1 MSRALLRH
9 GVPPKA
15 SGHSCVRDRFGQS
28 PGTRSQHVLSAT
40 CSCVRFPFQRMK
52 GRIPSDPRRLS
63 GSPQR
68 RCRALSVS
76 AFCGAVISEP
86 HGLISLGSSH
96 GRGVLAGRR
105 DGFALSWSR
114 IAIQALPSSL
124 TGWLR
129 FLPSWERLSFPV
141 FADGPKHVSPRL
153 GQFSSASRCFHGLV
167 RCVSPALRAGQRVK
181 KLTDRGFFSLKSPVA
196 FAVSAGCVRQ
206 WPYCIM
212 PPAGMATYLS
222 VPALYPWARRAL
234 PPRYRRSTPSRMPDF
249 PGFAGP
255 VAQMGRRLERTG
267 RAWYN
272 AIDSS

>member
-28 PGTRSQHVLSAT
+28 PGTRSQHVLPAVCPS
-40 CSCVRFPFQRMK
+40 VRFPFQRME
-52 GRIPSDPRRLS
+52 GHIPSDPRRLS
-63 GSPQR
+63 DSPQR

-129 FLPSWERLSFPV
+129 FLPSWVRLSFPV

-153 GQFSSASRCFHGLV
+153 GQFF
-167 RCVSPALRAGQRVK
+167 LRIP
-181 KLTDRGFFSLKSPVA
+181 LFS
-196 FAVSAGCVRQ
+196 
-206 WPYCIM
+206 W
-212 PPAGMATYLS
+212 
-222 VPALYPWARRAL
+222 
-234 PPRYRRSTPSRMPDF
+234 
-249 PGFAGP
+249 AGP
-255 VAQMGRRLERTG
+255 MRFACPSGRSACQKAYG
-267 RAWYN
+267 
-272 AIDSS
+272 

>member
-28 PGTRSQHVLSAT
+28 PGTRSQHVLPAVYPS
-40 CSCVRFPFQRMK
+40 VRFPFQRMK
-52 GRIPSDPRRLS
+52 GRIPSEPRRPS
-63 GSPQR
+63 DSPQR
-68 RCRALSVS
+68 RCRTLSVS
-76 AFCGAVISEP
+76 TFCGAVISEP
-86 HGLISLGSSH
+86 HGLIPLGSSH
-96 GRGVLAGRR
+96 SRG
-105 DGFALSWSR
+105 
-114 IAIQALPSSL
+114 ALPSSL

-167 RCVSPALRAGQRVK
+167 RCVSPALRAGRRVK

-196 FAVSAGCVRQ
+196 FAASAGCVRQ

-212 PPAGMATYLS
+212 PPAGMATYPS

-249 PGFAGP
+249 PGFFGP